1 MTTAEL
7 AKREALR
14 RLDAEKEQ
22 ERQGITFN
30 EWQQKYFDEMEVQ
43 KDDYEKKFQ
52 TWSKDA
58 KRESTVHGEKFR
70 VKPLKEFFGSVPL
83 VNIDYNLVDKYKLYR
98 APKVQFVVCN
108 RELGFLKFL
117 LRCAARRGVLKSVP
131 LIELQDESK
140 LGQDRRSV
148 TEDEYREI
156 IKNMRKREQQRVVI
170 AWWETAM
177 RLREPFRV
185 KWPMVDKIGLLKLP
199 AHIVKEKSPRRVP
212 ISYEL
217 RVVLEEL
224 RDEQRRNKIGDIT
237 GLVFTRHDGRPIRNI
252 RRALTV
258 ALERAKL
265 EESGITPH
273 SFRRACISRW
283 TSLGVPRDFC
293 MLFSGHRSSDVHD
306 TYLQFSDAELVK
318 QFKEKGLLLPPQQRR
333 KAGGE

>member
-199 AHIVKEKSPRRVP
+199 AHIVKEKSP
-212 ISYEL
+212 
-217 RVVLEEL
+217 
-224 RDEQRRNKIGDIT
+224 D
-237 GLVFTRHDGRPIRNI
+237 VFP
-252 RRALTV
+252 
-258 ALERAKL
+258 
-265 EESGITPH
+265 
-273 SFRRACISRW
+273 
-283 TSLGVPRDFC
+283 SL
-293 MLFSGHRSSDVHD
+293 MSSV
-306 TYLQFSDAELVK
+306 SS
-318 QFKEKGLLLPPQQRR
+318 
-333 KAGGE
+333 